1 MLLPVCG
8 LVLPAHHL
16 AVGAGGVYHHAGGY
30 HYAYVAYL
38 GVIVAVE
45 ADKVALFELV
55 YIAYLLP
62 VVNLRIACGGKP
74 SSVASRLL

>member
-55 YIAYLLP
+55 YIAILICNILS
-62 VVNLRIACGGKP
+62 VNMIF
-74 SSVASRLL
+74 SF